1 MSFRSIVRDV
11 RDGFGSLSRRSFDVR
26 LSGHHSRGKSQ
37 SSINDLSDNH
47 PSLVIQ
53 NSRWANL
60 PPELLFDVIKR
71 LEESESTWPAR
82 KHVVACAAVCRSWRS
97 MCKEIVRTPES
108 CGKLTFPVSLK
119 QPGPRDVTIQCFIK
133 RDKSNLTYHLYLC
146 LSPGKSLK
154 TNLLRGHLPNAYL
167 GEQLPNH
174 ITFLDEYDKD
184 QESYPIESGFAA
196 ALLVE
201 NGKFLLSA
209 KRTRRTTC
217 TEYVISMD
225 ADNITRSSNTYIG
238 KLRSNFLGTK
248 FIIYDTQPPYS
259 GAQIPQPGRSSR
271 RFYSK
276 KVSPK
281 MPSGSYNIAHITY
294 ELNVLGTRGPRRM
307 HCVMHSIPASSLEP
321 GGSVPGQPELLLPP
335 RSLEDSFRSM
345 SFSKS
350 LDHSAEFSSSRFSE
364 IMRAAT
370 SATDAP
376 DSEKSKLPL
385 VLKNKSPRWHEQLQ
399 CWCLNFRGRVTIASV
414 KNFQLIAAPPV
425 AGTSQP
431 PQPPPPDHD
440 KVILQF
446 GKVGKD
452 MFTMDYRYP
461 LSAFQAFA
469 ICLSSFDTKLA
480 CE

>member
-26 LSGHHSRGKSQ
+26 LSGHHRGKSHG
-37 SSINDLSDNH
+37 SFHELNDQ
-47 PSLVIQ
+47 PLVIQ
-53 NSRWANL
+53 SSRWANL
-60 PPELLFDVIKR
+60 PQELLCDVIKR

-82 KHVVACAAVCRSWRS
+82 KHVACAAVCRSWRS
-97 MCKEIVRTPES
+97 MCKEIVRSPEF
-108 CGKLTFPVSLK
+108 CGRLTFPVSLK
-119 QPGPRDVTIQCFIK
+119 QPGFRDGAIQCFIK
-133 RDKSNLTYHLYLC
+133 RDKSNLTYHLFLC
-146 LSPGKSLK
+146 LSP
-154 TNLLRGHLPNAYL
+154 
-167 GEQLPNH
+167 
-174 ITFLDEYDKD
+174 
-184 QESYPIESGFAA
+184 

-225 ADNITRSSNTYIG
+225 ADNISRSSSTYIG

-248 FIIYDTQPPYS
+248 FIMYDTQPPYT
-259 GAQIPQPGRSSR
+259 GANVPQPGRTSR

-281 MPSGSYNIAHITY
+281 VPTGSYNIAQITY

-307 HCVMHSIPASSLEP
+307 HCIMHSIPASSLDA
-321 GGSVPGQPELLLPP
+321 GGIVPGQPELVP
-335 RSLEDSFRSM
+335 RSLEDSFRSI
-345 SFSKS
+345 SFST
-350 LDHSAEFSSSRFSE
+350 EFSSSRFSE
-364 IMRAAT
+364 IGT
-370 SATDAP
+370 SSLCNEDEDGKA
-376 DSEKSKLPL
+376 KPL
-385 VLKNKSPRWHEQLQ
+385 ILKNKAPRWHEQLQ
-399 CWCLNFRGRVTIASV
+399 CWCLNFRGRVTVASV
-414 KNFQLIAAPPV
+414 KNFQLIAATQPP
-425 AGTSQP
+425 AASGAPTGSQP
-431 PQPPPPDHD
+431 AQSEHD
-440 KVILQF
+440 KIILQF

-469 ICLSSFDTKLA
+469 VCLSSFDTKLA

>member
-11 RDGFGSLSRRSFDVR
+11 RDSIGSLSRRSFDLR
-26 LSGHHSRGKSQ
+26 LSGHSRDKSHG
-37 SSINDLSDNH
+37 SFYDLSDQ
-47 PSLVIQ
+47 PPVIQ
-53 NSRWANL
+53 DSCWANL
-60 PPELLFDVIKR
+60 PPELLFDVVRR
-71 LEESESTWPAR
+71 LEESESTWPGR

-97 MCKEIVRTPES
+97 MCKDIVRNPEF

-119 QPGPRDVTIQCFIK
+119 QPGPRDGTIQCFIK
-133 RDKSNLTYHLYLC
+133 RDKSNLTYHLFLC
-146 LSPGKSLK
+146 LSP
-154 TNLLRGHLPNAYL
+154 
-167 GEQLPNH
+167 
-174 ITFLDEYDKD
+174 
-184 QESYPIESGFAA
+184 

-225 ADNITRSSNTYIG
+225 AENISRSSNTYIG

-248 FIIYDTQPPYS
+248 FIIYDTQPPHT
-259 GAQIPQPGRSSR
+259 GAHVPPPGRTSR
-271 RFYSK
+271 RFTSK

-281 MPSGSYNIAHITY
+281 VPTGSYIISQITY

-307 HCVMHSIPASSLEP
+307 HCVMHSIPDSALEA
-321 GGSVPGQPELLLPP
+321 GGSVPGQPELLSRP
-335 RSLEDSFRSM
+335 LEDSFRSI

-350 LDHSAEFSSSRFSE
+350 LDHSTEFSSARFSDIAGGSTNE
-364 IMRAAT
+364 E
-370 SATDAP
+370 D
-376 DSEKSKLPL
+376 DNKGKPL
-385 VLKNKSPRWHEQLQ
+385 VLKNKAPRWHEQLQ
-399 CWCLNFRGRVTIASV
+399 CWCLNFRGRVTVASV
-414 KNFQLIAAPPV
+414 KNFQLIAATQQPAAAPT
-425 AGTSQP
+425 TSQP
-431 PQPPPPDHD
+431 TSQSDHD
-440 KVILQF
+440 KIILQF

>member
-11 RDGFGSLSRRSFDVR
+11 RDSFGSLSRRSFDVR
-26 LSGHHSRGKSQ
+26 LTGHHRGKSHGSVQDLHDQ
-37 SSINDLSDNH
+37 SLI
-47 PSLVIQ
+47 IQ
-53 NSRWANL
+53 TSRWASL
-60 PPELLFDVIKR
+60 PPELLYDVIRR
-71 LEESESTWPAR
+71 LEESENTWPSR
-82 KHVVACAAVCRSWRS
+82 KHVVACAAVCQSWRN
-97 MCKEIVRTPES
+97 MCKEIVKSPEL

-119 QPGPRDVTIQCFIK
+119 QPGPRDVMIQCFIK
-133 RDKSNLTYHLYLC
+133 RDKSNLTYHLFLC
-146 LSPGKSLK
+146 LSS
-154 TNLLRGHLPNAYL
+154 
-167 GEQLPNH
+167 
-174 ITFLDEYDKD
+174 
-184 QESYPIESGFAA
+184 

-209 KRTRRTTC
+209 KRTRRTTY

-225 ADNITRSSNTYIG
+225 ADNISRSSNTYIG

-259 GAQIPQPGRSSR
+259 SAHICPPGTGRTSR

-281 MPSGSYNIAHITY
+281 VPSGSYNIAQVTY
-294 ELNVLGTRGPRRM
+294 ELNVLGTRGPRKM
-307 HCVMHSIPASSLEP
+307 HCIMHSIPASSLDA
-321 GGSVPGQPELLLPP
+321 GGTVPGQPELLP
-335 RSLEDSFRSM
+335 RSLEDSFRSI

-350 LDHSAEFSSSRFSE
+350 LDHSIEFSSARFSE
-364 IMRAAT
+364 IGGSCNEDDEDKMR
-370 SATDAP
+370 
-376 DSEKSKLPL
+376 PL
-385 VLKNKSPRWHEQLQ
+385 ILKNKPPRWHEQLQ
-399 CWCLNFRGRVTIASV
+399 CWCLNFRGRVTVASV
-414 KNFQLIAAPPV
+414 KNFQLIAATQPA
-425 AGTSQP
+425 AGAPTPSQP
-431 PQPPPPDHD
+431 AAPPPEHD
-440 KVILQF
+440 RIILQF

>member
-1 MSFRSIVRDV
+1 MSFRSIVRDM

-26 LSGHHSRGKSQ
+26 LSGLHSRGKSQ
-37 SSINDLSDNH
+37 GSINDLNDNH
-47 PSLVIQ
+47 PSLIVQ

-146 LSPGKSLK
+146 LSP
-154 TNLLRGHLPNAYL
+154 
-167 GEQLPNH
+167 
-174 ITFLDEYDKD
+174 
-184 QESYPIESGFAA
+184 A

-217 TEYVISMD
+217 TEYVISMESEK
-225 ADNITRSSNTYIG
+225 ISSSSNTYIG

-248 FIIYDTQPPYS
+248 FIIYDTQPPHS
-259 GAQIPQPGRSSR
+259 GANMAPPGRSK

-281 MPSGSYNIAHITY
+281 VAPSGSYNIAHIAY

-307 HCVMHSIPASSLEP
+307 HCVMHSIPISTLEP
-321 GGSVPGQPELLLPP
+321 GGTVPGQPDHLLPP

-350 LDHSAEFSSSRFSE
+350 LDHSTEFSSSRFSE
-364 IMRAAT
+364 MMGATT
-370 SATDAP
+370 SANVP
-376 DSEKSKLPL
+376 DSEKSKMPL

-414 KNFQLIAAPPV
+414 KNFQLIAAPP
-425 AGTSQP
+425 AAAATSQAAA
-431 PQPPPPDHD
+431 PPPPEHD

>member
-11 RDGFGSLSRRSFDVR
+11 RDSFGSLSRRSFDVR
-26 LSGHHSRGKSQ
+26 LTGHHRGKSHG
-37 SSINDLSDNH
+37 SLNDLHDQ
-47 PSLVIQ
+47 PLVIQ
-53 NSRWANL
+53 NSRWASL
-60 PPELLFDVIKR
+60 PPELLFDVIRR

-82 KHVVACAAVCRSWRS
+82 KHVVACAAVCRSWRN
-97 MCKEIVRTPES
+97 MCKEIVKSPEF

-119 QPGPRDVTIQCFIK
+119 QPGTRDGTMQCFIK

-146 LSPGKSLK
+146 LSP
-154 TNLLRGHLPNAYL
+154 
-167 GEQLPNH
+167 
-174 ITFLDEYDKD
+174 
-184 QESYPIESGFAA
+184 

-209 KRTRRTTC
+209 KRTRRTTY

-225 ADNITRSSNTYIG
+225 AENISRSSSTYIG

-248 FIIYDTQPPYS
+248 FIIYDTQPPCTTAHIS
-259 GAQIPQPGRSSR
+259 PPGKTSK

-281 MPSGSYNIAHITY
+281 VPSGSYNIAQVTY

-307 HCVMHSIPASSLEP
+307 HCIMHSIPASALDA
-321 GGSVPGQPELLLPP
+321 GGSVPGQPELLP
-335 RSLEDSFRSM
+335 RSLEDSFRSI

-350 LDHSAEFSSSRFSE
+350 LDHSCDFSSARFSE
-364 IMRAAT
+364 IGGCGNEDEDGKAR
-370 SATDAP
+370 
-376 DSEKSKLPL
+376 PL
-385 VLKNKSPRWHEQLQ
+385 VLKNKPPRWHEQLQ
-399 CWCLNFRGRVTIASV
+399 CWCLNFRGRVTVASV
-414 KNFQLIAAPPV
+414 KNFQLIAANQPA
-425 AGTSQP
+425 AGAPTPSQP
-431 PQPPPPDHD
+431 APSEHD
-440 KVILQF
+440 KIILQF

>member
-11 RDGFGSLSRRSFDVR
+11 RDSFGSLSRRSFEVR
-26 LSGHHSRGKSQ
+26 LSGHHRGKSQ
-37 SSINDLSDNH
+37 SSVHELNDQPLI
-47 PSLVIQ
+47 IQ
-53 NSRWANL
+53 HSRWASL
-60 PPELLFDVIKR
+60 PPELLRDVIKR
-71 LEESESTWPAR
+71 LEASETTWPSR
-82 KHVVACAAVCRSWRS
+82 KHVVACAAVCRSWRE
-97 MCKEIVRTPES
+97 MCQEIVRSPEF

-119 QPGPRDVTIQCFIK
+119 QPGPRDGTIQCFIK
-133 RDKSNLTYHLYLC
+133 RDKSNLTYHLFLC
-146 LSPGKSLK
+146 LSP
-154 TNLLRGHLPNAYL
+154 
-167 GEQLPNH
+167 
-174 ITFLDEYDKD
+174 
-184 QESYPIESGFAA
+184 

-209 KRTRRTTC
+209 KRNRRTTC
-217 TEYVISMD
+217 TEYVISMH
-225 ADNITRSSNTYIG
+225 ADNISRSSNTYIG

-248 FIIYDTQPPYS
+248 FIIYDTQPPYT
-259 GAQIPQPGRSSR
+259 GAMISPPGRTSR

-281 MPSGSYNIAHITY
+281 VPTGSYNIAQVTY

-307 HCVMHSIPASSLEP
+307 HCTMHSIPASAIDA
-321 GGSVPGQPELLLPP
+321 GGTVPGQPELLS
-335 RSLEDSFRSM
+335 RSLEDSFRSI

-350 LDHSAEFSSSRFSE
+350 IDQSVEFSSSRFSDIVGSRDDDE
-364 IMRAAT
+364 EGKER
-370 SATDAP
+370 
-376 DSEKSKLPL
+376 PL
-385 VLKNKSPRWHEQLQ
+385 VLRNKAPRWHEQLQ
-399 CWCLNFRGRVTIASV
+399 CWCLNFRGRVTVASV
-414 KNFQLIAAPPV
+414 KNFQLIAATQPA
-425 AGTSQP
+425 AGAPTPSQP
-431 PQPPPPDHD
+431 APPEHD